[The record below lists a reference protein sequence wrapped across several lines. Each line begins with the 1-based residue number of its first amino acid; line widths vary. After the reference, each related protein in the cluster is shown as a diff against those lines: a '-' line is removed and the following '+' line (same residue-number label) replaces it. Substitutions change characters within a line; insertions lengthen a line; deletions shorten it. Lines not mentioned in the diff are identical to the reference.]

1 MAQQLPCDGEGV
13 CMSCKTKVVSGTET
27 ICCKTCGSS
36 WHASCLSK
44 PIESLVL
51 TLEWVCPDC
60 CCLNDDNN
68 DGAVVS
74 NDILLSS
81 SIGESSSHNKND
93 LIRLMRAIEADSTLN
108 DQQKAKKRQELMT
121 GKTSDDDDK
130 KKKKTTGGNDV
141 MDILGDNLICL
152 VCRELP
158 ERPVTTPCGHNFCLK
173 CFEKWA
179 QGNKICPNRCRPL
192 PQSMINNPRIN
203 SALVVAIRT
212 TKVAQKKGLRKNA
225 ETVYES
231 VNNQNKPDKAY
242 ITERAKRSGKANAC
256 SGKIFVTV
264 PNDHFGPI
272 LAENDPERNQGVLVG
287 ESWGDRFECRQ
298 WGAHFPHVAGIAGQS
313 KHGSQSIVLSGGY
326 ADDEDH
332 GEWFLYTGRNLSGNK
347 RTNTDQ
353 SFDQEFK
360 KLNEALRVSCRK
372 GYPVRVVRS
381 HKEKRSPYAP
391 ETGLRYDGIYRIEK
405 WWRKVG
411 IQGFKMCRYLFVRC
425 DNEPAP
431 WTSDEHGDRPRSL
444 PVIKELNGATNV
456 TDRTD
461 SPSWDYDD
469 EESCWKWKK
478 PPPSSKTPVQTGNPG
493 KEGKGARNASL
504 RDKVLK
510 EFKCQLCRQVMSDP
524 LTTPCAHNYCK
535 HCLEAF
541 FVGQSSVRKRSYQ
554 GRTLRAQK
562 TIMKCPLCT
571 TDLSEF
577 LENPQVNRELMEV
590 IKNLQRETEDEN
602 DKDLNGET
610 NGRINWKTSP
620 KLLKMTILTRLKKPL
635 KLRGELSRLTSA

>member
-13 CMSCKTKVVSGTET
+13 CMSCRTRAVSETET
-27 ICCKTCGSS
+27 TWCKTCGTE
-36 WHASCLSK
+36 WHASFLSK

-68 DGAVVS
+68 DGDVVS
-74 NDILLSS
+74 NDIPLSS
-81 SIGESSSHNKND
+81 SIGESSSHDKND
-93 LIRLMRAIEADSTLN
+93 LVRLMRAIEADSTLN
-108 DQQKAKKRQELMT
+108 DQQKAKKRQEIMT
-121 GKTSDDDDK
+121 GKTSDDDDDKK
-130 KKKKTTGGNDV
+130 KKKKTTGENDV
-141 MDILGDNLICL
+141 MDILGDNLICI

-158 ERPVTTPCGHNFCLK
+158 ERSVITHFVRCYLLRTPCGHNFCLK
-173 CFEKWA
+173 CFEKWVR
-179 QGNKICPNRCRPL
+179 QGKKICPNRCCPL

-203 SALVVAIRT
+203 SALVTAIRMA
-212 TKVAQKKGLRKNA
+212 KVAQKNGSRKTV
-225 ETVYES
+225 ETVYQY
-231 VNNQNKPDKAY
+231 VNNQNKPDSIY
-242 ITERAKRSGKANAC
+242 YRASKKNWKGQC
-256 SGKIFVTV
+256 V
-264 PNDHFGPI
+264 
-272 LAENDPERNQGVLVG
+272 
-287 ESWGDRFECRQ
+287 Q
-298 WGAHFPHVAGIAGQS
+298 WIDLSHFPLVAGIAGQS

-332 GEWFLYTGRNLSGNK
+332 GECGGRNLSGNK

-360 KLNEALRVSCRK
+360 KSNEALRVSCQK
-372 GYPVRVVRS
+372 GYRVRVVRS
-381 HKEKRSPYAP
+381 HKEKRSSYAP

-405 WWRKVG
+405 CWRKVG

-431 WTSDEHGDRPRSL
+431 WTSDEHGDRPKPL
-444 PVIKELNGATNV
+444 PVIQELNGATNV
-456 TDRTD
+456 TERTD

-478 PPPSSKTPVQTGNPG
+478 PPPSSKTPVQTGNPR
-493 KEGKGARNASL
+493 KEGKGSRNASL
-504 RDKVLK
+504 RDQVLE
-510 EFKCQLCRQVMSDP
+510 EFKCQLCRQVMSNP
-524 LTTPCAHNYCK
+524 LTTPCAHNFCK

-562 TIMKCPLCT
+562 TIMKCSLCT

-577 LENPQVNRELMEV
+577 LQNPQVNRELMEV
-590 IKNLQRETEDEN
+590 IKNLQRETEEEN
-602 DKDLNGET
+602 DKDWSGET
-610 NGRINWKTSP
+610 DGPDKLENIAEAAEDDNCDTTDKTPEIEGEAKQINK
-620 KLLKMTILTRLKKPL
+620 RLKTE
-635 KLRGELSRLTSA
+635 G

>member
-13 CMSCKTKVVSGTET
+13 CMSCKTRVVAETET
-27 ICCKTCGSS
+27 ICCKTCGSQ

-44 PIESLVL
+44 PIESLLL

-60 CCLNDDNN
+60 CYLNDDNN
-68 DGAVVS
+68 DDAVVS
-74 NDILLSS
+74 NDIPSSS
-81 SIGESSSHNKND
+81 SIGESSSHDKND
-93 LIRLMRAIEADSTLN
+93 LVRLMRAIEADSTLN

-121 GKTSDDDDK
+121 GKTSDDDDDKK

-141 MDILGDNLICL
+141 MDILGDNLICI

-179 QGNKICPNRCRPL
+179 RQGNFFCPNCCRPL
-192 PQSMINNPRIN
+192 PQTMINNPRIN
-203 SALVVAIRT
+203 SALVIAIRMA
-212 TKVAQKKGLRKNA
+212 KVAQKNGLRKTA
-225 ETVYES
+225 ETVCEY

-242 ITERAKRSGKANAC
+242 TTERAKRSGKANAC

-272 LAENDPERNQGVLVG
+272 LADNDPERNQGVLVG
-287 ESWGDRFECRQ
+287 ESWEDRLECRQ

-332 GEWFLYTGRNLSGNK
+332 GEWFLYTG
-347 RTNTDQ
+347 
-353 SFDQEFK
+353 
-360 KLNEALRVSCRK
+360 
-372 GYPVRVVRS
+372 
-381 HKEKRSPYAP
+381 
-391 ETGLRYDGIYRIEK
+391 
-405 WWRKVG
+405 
-411 IQGFKMCRYLFVRC
+411 
-425 DNEPAP
+425 
-431 WTSDEHGDRPRSL
+431 SDEHGDRPRPL
-444 PVIKELNGATNV
+444 PVIKELNGATNL
-456 TDRTD
+456 TERTD

-478 PPPSSKTPVQTGNPG
+478 PPPSSKTPVQTGNPR

-510 EFKCQLCRQVMSDP
+510 EFKCQLCRQVMSNP
-524 LTTPCAHNYCK
+524 LTTPCAHNFCK

-577 LENPQVNRELMEV
+577 LQNPQVNRELMEV
-590 IKNLQRETEDEN
+590 IKNLQRETEEESDR
-602 DKDLNGET
+602 DLIGET
-610 NGRINWKTSP
+610 DGLENIAEAAEDDNSE
-620 KLLKMTILTRLKKPL
+620 IE
-635 KLRGELSRLTSA
+635 GEAK